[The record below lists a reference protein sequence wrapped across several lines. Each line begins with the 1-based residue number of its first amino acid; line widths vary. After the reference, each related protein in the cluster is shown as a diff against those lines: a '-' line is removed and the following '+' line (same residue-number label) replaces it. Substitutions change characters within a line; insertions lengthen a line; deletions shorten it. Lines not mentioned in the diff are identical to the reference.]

1 MDSSKVSS
9 TDFFENL
16 IEHLH
21 DGIVFLDTEK
31 RIILWNDGA
40 EEISGYL
47 KKDIIGNHCSENI
60 LILTDGGG
68 MQICKDACPVKE
80 TLKDGQVRSFEAYLQ
95 HKEGFRLP
103 VNMRVLPI
111 FDREKRIIGAVET
124 FNDTSP
130 KVLMPQKTEE
140 LQKMSMLDSLT
151 ELGNK
156 KYLELHLKLRLEE
169 MQKHKLPLGILL
181 IDIDRFKKIN
191 ESHGPIVGDKI
202 LRMTA
207 RTLSNNIRFFDVVG
221 RWDGEQFLVIIF
233 NIDEHKLDLVA
244 NKLRL
249 LVSQSNTQVEEKL
262 LAVTVSIGGTVAR
275 LRDNADTLLQKAT
288 RFLQICKE
296 KGRNRVCCKFED

>member
-1 MDSSKVSS
+1 MDSTKVSS

-21 DGIVFLDTEK
+21 DGIVFLDSGK

-40 EEISGYL
+40 EEISGFQ
-47 KKDIIGNHCSENI
+47 KKDVIGNLCSENI

-68 MQICKDACPVKE
+68 MQICKDFCPVKE
-80 TLKDGQVRSFEAYLQ
+80 TLQDGQIRNFEAYLH

-103 VNMRVLPI
+103 VNMRILPI
-111 FDREKRIIGAVET
+111 FDREKKIIGAVET

-130 KVLMPQKTEE
+130 KVLMPQKTDE
-140 LQKMSMLDSLT
+140 LKKMNMLDPLT
-151 ELGNK
+151 ELGNR

-181 IDIDRFKKIN
+181 VDIDHFKKLN
-191 ESHGPIVGDKI
+191 ESQGRVVGDKI

-249 LVSQSNTQVEEKL
+249 LVSQSNIQIEDKL
-262 LAVTVSIGGTVAR
+262 LAATVSIGGSVAR
-275 LRDNADTLLQKAT
+275 LRDNSDTFLQKAEN
-288 RFLQICKE
+288 FLKTCKE

>member
-1 MDSSKVSS
+1 MDSTKVSS

-21 DGIVFLDTEK
+21 DGIVFLDSDK

-40 EEISGYL
+40 EEISGYQ
-47 KKDIIGNHCSENI
+47 KKDVIGNQCSENI

-68 MQICKDACPVKE
+68 MQICKDFCPVKE
-80 TLKDGQVRSFEAYLQ
+80 TLQDGVARSFEAYLH

-103 VNMRVLPI
+103 VNMRILPI
-111 FDREKRIIGAVET
+111 FDREKKIIGAVET

-130 KVLMPQKTEE
+130 KVLMPQKTDE
-140 LQKMSMLDSLT
+140 LKKMSMLDPLT
-151 ELGNK
+151 ELGNR

-169 MQKHKLPLGILL
+169 MQKHKLPLGVLL
-181 IDIDRFKKIN
+181 IDIDHFTKLN
-191 ESHGPIVGDKI
+191 ESHGTVVGDKI

-249 LVSQSNTQVEEKL
+249 LVSQSNIQIENKL
-262 LAVTVSIGGTVAR
+262 LAATVSIGGSVAR
-275 LRDNADTLLQKAT
+275 LRDNSETLVQKAEK
-288 RFLQICKE
+288 FLKICKE

>member
-1 MDSSKVSS
+1 MDSTKVSS

-21 DGIVFLDTEK
+21 DGIIFLDSGK

-40 EEISGYL
+40 EEISGYQ
-47 KKDIIGNHCSENI
+47 KKDVIGNLCSENI
-60 LILTDGGG
+60 LILIDGGG
-68 MQICKDACPVKE
+68 MQICKDYCPVKK
-80 TLKDGQVRSFEAYLQ
+80 TLQDGKIRSFEAYLH

-103 VNMRVLPI
+103 VNMRILPI
-111 FDREKRIIGAVET
+111 FDREKKIIGAVET

-140 LQKMSMLDSLT
+140 LKKMNMLDSLT
-151 ELGNK
+151 ELGNR

-169 MQKHKLPLGILL
+169 MQQHKLPLGILL
-181 IDIDRFKKIN
+181 VDIDHFKTLN
-191 ESHGPIVGDKI
+191 ESYGTVVGDKI

-221 RWDGEQFLVIIF
+221 RWNGEQFLIIIF

-249 LVSQSNTQVEEKL
+249 LVSQSNIQIEKKL
-262 LAVTVSIGGTVAR
+262 LAATVSIGGSVAR
-275 LRDNADTLLQKAT
+275 LRDNSDTLFQKAEN
-288 RFLQICKE
+288 FLKICKE
-296 KGRNRVCCKFED
+296 KGRNKVYCKYED

>member
-1 MDSSKVSS
+1 MDASETSS

-21 DGIVFLDTEK
+21 DGIVFLDSEK
-31 RIILWNDGA
+31 RIILWNLGA
-40 EEISGYL
+40 EEISGYQ
-47 KKDIIGNHCSENI
+47 KKNVIGNFCSENI

-68 MQICKDACPVKE
+68 MHICKDSCPVDK
-80 TLKDGQVRSFEAYLQ
+80 TLRDGKVRSFEAYLQ
-95 HKEGFRLP
+95 HTEGFRLP
-103 VNMRVLPI
+103 VDMRILPI
-111 FDREKRIIGAVET
+111 FDREKKIIGAVET

-130 KVLMPQKTEE
+130 KVLMPQQTDE
-140 LQKMSMLDSLT
+140 LKKMDMLDSLT
-151 ELGNK
+151 ELGNR

-181 IDIDRFKKIN
+181 IDIDHFKKLN
-191 ESHGPIVGDKI
+191 ESHGTVVGDKI

-221 RWDGEQFLVIIF
+221 RWQGEQFLIIIF

-249 LVSQSNTQVEEKL
+249 LVSQSNIQIENKL

-275 LRDNADTLLQKAT
+275 LRDSSNTLIQKAEH
-288 RFLQICKE
+288 FLKTCKE
-296 KGRNRVCCKFED
+296 QGRNRVCCKYED

>member
-1 MDSSKVSS
+1 MDSTKVSS

-16 IEHLH
+16 IEHIH
-21 DGIVFLDTEK
+21 DGIVFLDSEK

-40 EEISGYL
+40 EEISGYQR
-47 KKDIIGNHCSENI
+47 KDVIGNLCSENI
-60 LILTDGGG
+60 LILSDGGG
-68 MQICKDACPVKE
+68 MQICKDFCPVKE
-80 TLKDGQVRSFEAYLQ
+80 TLLDGQVRSFEAYLH

-103 VNMRVLPI
+103 VNMRILPI
-111 FDREKRIIGAVET
+111 FDREKKIIGAVET

-130 KVLMPQKTEE
+130 KVLMPQKTDE
-140 LQKMSMLDSLT
+140 LKKMNMLDPLT
-151 ELGNK
+151 DLGNR

-181 IDIDRFKKIN
+181 VDIDHFKKLN
-191 ESHGPIVGDKI
+191 EAHGTVIGDKI

-221 RWDGEQFLVIIF
+221 RWEGEQFLIIIF

-249 LVSQSNTQVEEKL
+249 LVSQSNIQIENKL
-262 LAVTVSIGGTVAR
+262 LATTVSIGGSVAR
-275 LRDNADTLLQKAT
+275 LRDNSDSLIQKT
-288 RFLQICKE
+288 GMFLKICKE

>member
-1 MDSSKVSS
+1 MDSTQVSN

-21 DGIVFLDTEK
+21 DGIVFLDTERK
-31 RIILWNDGA
+31 VILWNDGA

-47 KKDIIGNHCSENI
+47 KKDVIGNFCSENI
-60 LILTDGGG
+60 LILTDDRG
-68 MQICKDACPVKE
+68 MQICKDICPVKE
-80 TLKDGQVRSFEAYLQ
+80 TLQDGKVRSFEAYLH

-111 FDREKRIIGAVET
+111 FDRGKKIIGAVET

-130 KVLMPQKTEE
+130 KVLMPQKTDE
-140 LQKMSMLDSLT
+140 LKKMNMLDPLT

-181 IDIDRFKKIN
+181 IDIDHFKRIN
-191 ESHGPIVGDKI
+191 ETHGAVVGDKI

-233 NIDEHKLDLVA
+233 NIDENKLDLVA

-249 LVSQSNTQVEEKL
+249 LVSQSNIQIEEKL
-262 LAVTVSIGGTVAR
+262 LAATVSIGGTVAR
-275 LRDNADTLLQKAT
+275 LRDNSDTLLQKAA
-288 RFLQICKE
+288 RFLKTCKDQ
-296 KGRNRVCCKFED
+296 GRNRVCCKFED